1 MTNAAPYPLPDGI
14 SSRRV
19 EGVNGLSMHILEAG
33 AGNAKRVLLLH
44 GFPELAYSW
53 RKVLPALAEAGY
65 HAIAPDQRGYGL
77 TTGHAP
83 GYDVDLQPYFMPS
96 LATDVLALMDQLGW
110 DKVDC
115 LIGHDFGSPLAAWT
129 TLLYEERFGSVILM
143 SAPFGGPPSKPL
155 GAPATIHED
164 MAALTPA
171 RKHYHWYYSTE
182 PASQNMTS
190 PPEGLTAFFRAYYH
204 VKSADWPH
212 NKPFTLGGWTAEEL
226 AKLPTYYIME
236 LDKGMAETVLEHAP
250 TKAEIA
256 SCSWLT
262 EEELAVYVGE
272 YGRNSF
278 QVGLNWYRA
287 GTNPEFAAKLSE
299 HHGKRIDI
307 PSLFIAGAADWGVRQ
322 KPGDFENMQ
331 SSACSDFRG
340 AHLIDG
346 AGHWVQQEQPEETNR
361 LILNFLQSL

>member
-1 MTNAAPYPLPDGI
+1 MTLTSPVSLTEIPQNNLYKKGD
-14 SSRRV
+14 V
-19 EGVNGLSMHILEAG
+19 F
-33 AGNAKRVLLLH
+33 VLF
-44 GFPELAYSW
+44 GELF
-53 RKVLPALAEAGY
+53 G
-65 HAIAPDQRGYGL
+65 RGYVTGL
-77 TTGHAP
+77 
-83 GYDVDLQPYFMPS
+83 L
-96 LATDVLALMDQLGW
+96 DQAKKAGMEI
-110 DKVDC
+110 
-115 LIGHDFGSPLAAWT
+115 IG
-129 TLLYEERFGSVILM
+129 I
-143 SAPFGGPPSKPL
+143 
-155 GAPATIHED
+155 
-164 MAALTPA
+164 
-171 RKHYHWYYSTE
+171 
-182 PASQNMTS
+182 
-190 PPEGLTAFFRAYYH
+190 
-204 VKSADWPH
+204 
-212 NKPFTLGGWTAEEL
+212 
-226 AKLPTYYIME
+226 
-236 LDKGMAETVLEHAP
+236 TVGRRDENNRLRP
-250 TKAEIA
+250 
-256 SCSWLT
+256 LT